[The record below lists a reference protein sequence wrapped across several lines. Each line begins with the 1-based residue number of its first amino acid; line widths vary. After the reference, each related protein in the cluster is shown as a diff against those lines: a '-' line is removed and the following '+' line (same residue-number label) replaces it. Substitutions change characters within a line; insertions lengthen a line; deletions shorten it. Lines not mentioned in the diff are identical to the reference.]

1 MQKLRWGL
9 VGGGEGSQIGF
20 THRAAAQLDGHFYF
34 DAGALDIDTEKS
46 KSFGRKLGLTDQK
59 SYGSWEEMLE
69 KEKKLNKEKRLD
81 LVTVATPNSTHFEI
95 TKSFLKEDFNVLC
108 EKPLTMTVEQA
119 QELVK
124 ISKDMG
130 KICAVNYGYT
140 GYPLVRQMRSMIMN
154 GDLGDIRI
162 VFAEFAG
169 GFMADE
175 SDAQNPRVKW
185 RFSAKHAGMAA
196 ITIDCGIH
204 ALNMACFVTDK
215 KIVKVSSD
223 FFSGIKSR
231 ELEDDNLSSFRME
244 NDVAG
249 RLWTSGLAIG
259 RTHGLTLQVFG
270 SKGGL
275 SWKQEQPNQL
285 FWTPINDS
293 TRIIERGHPNLY
305 PSAKRINKIT
315 IGHPEGMIAAFS
327 NIYKDLFENINARK
341 FDKNPSELSKS
352 YPTVED
358 GCHSLEIVKAMKKS
372 VSLNGC
378 WARV

>member
-9 VGGGEGSQIGF
+9 IGGGEGSQIGF
-20 THRAAAQLDGHFYF
+20 THRAAAQLEGNFYF
-34 DAGALDIDTEKS
+34 DSGALDVDPIEAK
-46 KSFGRKLGLTDQK
+46 KFGKKLGLSEKK

-69 KEKKLNKEKRLD
+69 KEKKIRTSERLD

-95 TKSFLKEDFNVLC
+95 TKSFLSEGFNVLC
-108 EKPLTMTVEQA
+108 EKPLTMTVTEA

-124 ISKDMG
+124 LAKAKG

-140 GYPLVRQMRSMIMN
+140 GYPLVRQMRSMVLN
-154 GDLGDIRI
+154 GDLGDLRV

-169 GFMADE
+169 GFMADS
-175 SDAQNPRVKW
+175 SDSDNPRVKW
-185 RFSAKHAGMAA
+185 RFTAKHAGMAA

-204 ALNMACFVTDK
+204 ALNMACFVTNK

-244 NDVAG
+244 DDIAG

-285 FWTPINDS
+285 FWTPLNES
-293 TRIIERGHPNLY
+293 TRIIERGHSSLY
-305 PSAKRINKIT
+305 PSAQRINKIT

-327 NIYKDLFENINARK
+327 NIYKDLFDNIYARK
-341 FDKNPSELSKS
+341 FGNIPSELSNS

-372 VSLNGC
+372 ISLNGS

>member
-1 MQKLRWGL
+1 
-9 VGGGEGSQIGF
+9 
-20 THRAAAQLDGHFYF
+20 
-34 DAGALDIDTEKS
+34 
-46 KSFGRKLGLTDQK
+46 
-59 SYGSWEEMLE
+59 
-69 KEKKLNKEKRLD
+69 
-81 LVTVATPNSTHFEI
+81 
-95 TKSFLKEDFNVLC
+95 
-108 EKPLTMTVEQA
+108 MTVEQA

-124 ISKDMG
+124 LSKDMG

-154 GDLGDIRI
+154 GDLGDIRL

-341 FDKNPSELSKS
+341 FGKNPSELSKS

-372 VSLNGC
+372 VSLNGS

>member
-1 MQKLRWGL
+1 
-9 VGGGEGSQIGF
+9 
-20 THRAAAQLDGHFYF
+20 
-34 DAGALDIDTEKS
+34 
-46 KSFGRKLGLTDQK
+46 
-59 SYGSWEEMLE
+59 
-69 KEKKLNKEKRLD
+69 
-81 LVTVATPNSTHFEI
+81 
-95 TKSFLKEDFNVLC
+95 
-108 EKPLTMTVEQA
+108 
-119 QELVK
+119 
-124 ISKDMG
+124 
-130 KICAVNYGYT
+130 
-140 GYPLVRQMRSMIMN
+140 
-154 GDLGDIRI
+154 
-162 VFAEFAG
+162 
-169 GFMADE
+169 
-175 SDAQNPRVKW
+175 
-185 RFSAKHAGMAA
+185 MAA

-327 NIYKDLFENINARK
+327 NIYKDLFENICLLYTS
-341 FDKNPSELSKS
+341 PSPRDPE
-352 YPTVED
+352 
-358 GCHSLEIVKAMKKS
+358 
-372 VSLNGC
+372 
-378 WARV
+378 